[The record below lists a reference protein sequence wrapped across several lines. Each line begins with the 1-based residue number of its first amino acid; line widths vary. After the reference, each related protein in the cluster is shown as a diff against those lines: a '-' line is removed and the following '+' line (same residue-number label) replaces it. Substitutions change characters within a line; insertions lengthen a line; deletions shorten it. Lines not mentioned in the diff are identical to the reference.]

1 MKCLRDIIV
10 RVAVLICWGATVV
23 VAADTVRPAIGT
35 EIKQL
40 RFKDI
45 RYLPRTLDDLGT
57 PRAYVVIFTNT
68 SCPLVQ
74 KYWPK
79 LNRLDAQFRGQ
90 QVQFLSINASAGD
103 EVAEI
108 AQQAIDYNVDF
119 PVVQDIDGGCARALG
134 VERTPEA
141 VVLDSQRRLRYRGRI
156 DDQHRLGATRPDVTD
171 DNLVKA
177 LQAVL
182 AGGEVTL
189 AETSVD
195 GCRITFPTAPQSPTP
210 VTYYEHIAPLLQ
222 RHCVECHRPNGGS
235 PFPLVTFDDV
245 VSHAEMIAEVVADR
259 RMPPWYGS
267 REQHFDNE
275 RGLTTAERNQIAVW
289 NATGRLPGDQALAPA
304 GREYSDGKW
313 EIGTPDLVTT
323 ALFPHSLPAEGFV
336 DYKYVLLPYVF
347 TQDTWIS
354 AAEIL
359 PSNPG
364 TVHHCNMAYM
374 TVGEEFRESNFITGR
389 VPGGT
394 YMTLDEG
401 VGLKIPKNSIVGL
414 QIHYTTTGKR
424 ETNRMSVGFRFPRG
438 VIRRE
443 LHHAQISQ
451 SRFEIPPGVA
461 SHPVAA
467 SQILPANATGIGM
480 FAHMHLRGKDMT
492 FRAHYPDGREEK
504 LLSIPNYHYDW
515 QHAYRWQP
523 GTRQFPAG
531 TRIDVLAHF
540 DNSKFNAFNP
550 DSTVTVKTGPQTVQE
565 MMFGFLFYTHD
576 GEDLNLRVDPQ
587 TGHVLPAR

>member
-1 MKCLRDIIV
+1 MTGFRNLIV
-10 RVAVLICWGATVV
+10 AAVLGWCWSTPMV
-23 VAADTVRPAIGT
+23 VAADAARPAIGST
-35 EIKQL
+35 IKQL

-45 RYLPRTLDDLGT
+45 RYLPRTLDDVGT
-57 PRAYVVIFTNT
+57 PRVSVLVFTNT

-79 LNRLDAQFRGQ
+79 LNRLDAQYRSQ

-103 EVAEI
+103 EIAEI
-108 AQQAIDYNVDF
+108 AQQAIDYGVDF

-134 VERTPEA
+134 VERTPE
-141 VVLDSQRRLRYRGRI
+141 VVILDSQRRLRYRGRI
-156 DDQHRLGATRPDVTD
+156 DDQHRLGASRPDVTSD
-171 DNLVKA
+171 DLVTA

-182 AGGEVTL
+182 EGREVPQS
-189 AETSVD
+189 ETAVD
-195 GCRITFPTAPQSPTP
+195 GCKITLPAVPKLATA
-210 VTYYEHIAPLLQ
+210 VTYYEHIAPVLQ
-222 RHCVECHRPNGGS
+222 QHCVECHRPNGGT
-235 PFPLVTFDDV
+235 PFPLVTIEDV
-245 VSHAEMIAEVVADR
+245 LAHAEMIVEVVADR

-275 RGLTTAERNQIAVW
+275 RGLSSAERDLIAVW
-289 NATGRLPGDQALAPA
+289 NLTGRLPGDAAQAPPT
-304 GREYSDGKW
+304 RESSASKW

-323 ALFPHSLPAEGFV
+323 ALFSHSLPAEGFV
-336 DYKYVLLPYVF
+336 DYRYVLLPYVF

-354 AAEIL
+354 AAEIS
-359 PSNPG
+359 PSNPA

-394 YMTLDEG
+394 AMILDEG

-414 QIHYTTTGKR
+414 QIHYTTTGKP
-424 ETNRMSVGFRFPRG
+424 ETNRMSVGFKFPKG
-438 VIRRE
+438 VVRRE
-443 LHHAQISQ
+443 LHHAQISK

-461 SHPVAA
+461 SHPISAA
-467 SQILPANATGIGM
+467 QVLPANATGIGM

-515 QHAYRWQP
+515 QHAYRWKP

-531 TRIDVLAHF
+531 TRIEVLAHF

-550 DSTVTVKTGPQTVQE
+550 DSTVTVRTGPQTVQE
-565 MMFGFLFYTHD
+565 MMLGFLFYTHD
-576 GEDLNLRVDPQ
+576 GEDLNLKVDPK
-587 TGHVLPAR
+587 TGHPLPAR